1 MEITI
6 TKITSTDIIFMVG
19 VVVAAIGVIATIISV
34 IFAMK
39 ALYRKN
45 RLTSVM
51 LVADTLKVFAAD
63 KDMQDMFFA
72 IEYDKFKYTPE
83 FHTSPE
89 ERKMDKMLS
98 HLSAAA
104 LAWDNGLI
112 RQEDIVLV
120 QYDVIRILRNK
131 EVQKYLHVHLGNW
144 TQSQKLQHP
153 YQAFI
158 KLGEYLEKSPAM

>member
-1 MEITI
+1 MKHIKIALMVAIIAIGQTFIGGNAFARNHLPRLHQAAEDGDIAEITI
-6 TKITSTDIIFMVG
+6 MLTTMLTTRPRKG
-19 VVVAAIGVIATIISV
+19 VLGLIN
-34 IFAMK
+34 K
-39 ALYRKN
+39 
-45 RLTSVM
+45 
-51 LVADTLKVFAAD
+51 
-63 KDMQDMFFA
+63 KD
-72 IEYDKFKYTPE
+72 YYGKTPLHYAVRR
-83 FHTSPE
+83 F
-89 ERKMDKMLS
+89 